1 MLLREHRFK
10 FFARTEEFVFRVDE
24 LVDGIAAWPGRFRLQ
39 LPASPHTE
47 AKTFYGASCEEVAGM
62 AADFVASC
70 SGHLGKIQ
78 PRTCRRFRNL
88 PLVSTP
94 GLCYFKPPKTIES
107 NHIYG
112 GRSVLSGKSIE
123 SNGQAAKSPWSASP
137 KYYDSYIT
145 VNYIYCLDNN
155 AR

>member
-39 LPASPHTE
+39 LPGSPHTE

-70 SGHLGKIQ
+70 SGHLGKNTTTHLSQVPQ
-78 PRTCRRFRNL
+78 PASRQYPR
-88 PLVSTP
+88 PLLLQTS
-94 GLCYFKPPKTIES
+94 E
-107 NHIYG
+107 N
-112 GRSVLSGKSIE
+112 
-123 SNGQAAKSPWSASP
+123 
-137 KYYDSYIT
+137 D
-145 VNYIYCLDNN
+145 
-155 AR
+155 